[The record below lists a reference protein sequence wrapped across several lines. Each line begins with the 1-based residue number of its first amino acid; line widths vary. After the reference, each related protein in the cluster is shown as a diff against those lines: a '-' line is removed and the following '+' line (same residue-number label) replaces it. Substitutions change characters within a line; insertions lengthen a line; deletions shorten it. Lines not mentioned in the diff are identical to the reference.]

1 MKNKK
6 LALLLSGLMLLSAC
20 GAPGETAGSVS
31 SAAPV
36 SDSASAAVESS
47 TNDEAPATVG
57 TITLNGDSITVSGN
71 GATVNGTTVTITQ
84 PGNYDISGEL
94 SDGQIIVDA
103 GKEDNVYLTLSGA
116 SITCSSS
123 APIYVKK
130 ASTAVVMLAD
140 GTENY
145 ISDGETYAL
154 EEDEDEP
161 DAAIFSKSDLRFTGS
176 GKLTVEGNY
185 DMAIHGKDFVYFD
198 SDGTYD
204 ILSAGDGV
212 KGKDR
217 VSISDDVTL
226 TITAGEDGIQSTN
239 KKDASLG
246 DVYIDGGTISIT
258 AGKHGINTET
268 ALNVLG
274 GTLTI
279 DAQDDGLHAGTDIQ
293 FGSSSFDAPTVT
305 ITAQCDGVQ
314 AGNALSVFEATL
326 DITTGGG
333 AANAPEHVEEFGFP
347 GWFDTQEDSSEE
359 ASSSAKGLKSD
370 GDMAIDGGTITLDCM
385 DDGLH
390 CGGALTI
397 SDGADLTIASGD
409 DGVHSDDTL
418 LISGGSIHITQSY
431 EGLEAV
437 FITISGGD
445 ISLVASDDGLNA
457 AGGSSADTDFEFMGP
472 GQEGTSETLEEAS
485 YYILITGGTLN
496 VDAGGDG
503 LDSNG
508 AFFMED
514 GTVIVSGPEDSMN
527 GALDYTTTG
536 QITGGTLI
544 ACGASGMAQNFDSSS
559 TQCSLLYNFDETF
572 EGGTTVTLTDA
583 NGKTLFTSEMSKSFN
598 SVVISTPDMQVE
610 ETYTLTCGDTS
621 VEAELADTVTAIGS
635 TGFGGE
641 PGGGPG
647 GSGDPGG
654 GPGAP
659 GGGPGGGPGG
669 PPPGS

>member
-1 MKNKK
+1 MTKKK

-20 GAPGETAGSVS
+20 GAPGETAASAG

-36 SDSASAAVESS
+36 SDSASVAVEAS
-47 TNDEAPATVG
+47 TADEALATVG
-57 TITLNGDSITVSGN
+57 TITLGGDSITVSGN
-71 GATVNGTTVTITQ
+71 GAQVNGTTVTITQ
-84 PGNYDISGEL
+84 PGNYDITGEL
-94 SDGQIIVDA
+94 SDGQLIVDA
-103 GKEDNVYLTLSGA
+103 EKEDEISLTLSGA

-130 ASTAVVMLAD
+130 AGAVTIISAD

-145 ISDGETYAL
+145 ISDGDTYAL
-154 EEDEDEP
+154 EEGEDEP
-161 DAAIFSKSDLRFTGS
+161 DAAIFSKADLSFSGD

-185 DMAIHGKDFVYFD
+185 DMAIHSKDSVFFFD
-198 SDGTYD
+198 SGTYD

-212 KGKDR
+212 KGKDS
-217 VSISDDVTL
+217 VLIAGAISMN
-226 TITAGEDGIQSTN
+226 ITAGQDGIQSSSS
-239 KKDASLG
+239 KDGPGTILLECRS
-246 DVYIDGGTISIT
+246 TISIT
-258 AGKHGINTET
+258 AGKHGIKAET
-268 ALNVLG
+268 ALSVAT

-279 DAQDDGLHAGTDIQ
+279 DAQEDGLHAGSFIQ
-293 FGSSSFDAPTVT
+293 IGGHDSDPGPVLT
-305 ITAQCDGVQ
+305 ITAGCDGIQ
-314 AGNALSVFEATL
+314 SATDL
-326 DITTGGG
+326 TVWSGDISITTGGG

-347 GWFDTQEDSSEE
+347 GWFDTQEDSSDET
-359 ASSSAKGLKSD
+359 SSSAKGLKSD
-370 GDMAIDGGTITLDCM
+370 GDMAIDGGTITLDCV

-418 LISGGSIHITQSY
+418 VISGGTINITQSY

-472 GQEGTSETLEEAS
+472 GQEGTAETLEEAS

-508 AFFMED
+508 AFFVEG

-572 EGGTTVTLTDA
+572 EGGTTVTLSDA
-583 NGKTLFTSEMSKSFN
+583 NGTVLFEAEMAKSFN
-598 SVVISTPDMQVE
+598 SVVISTPDMQTG

-621 VEAELADTVTAIGS
+621 VEVELTDTITAV
-635 TGFGGE
+635 
-641 PGGGPG
+641 
-647 GSGDPGG
+647 GSGGF
-654 GPGAP
+654 

-669 PPPGS
+669 PGGGPGDFGGPGGGPGGPPGF

>member
-1 MKNKK
+1 MTKKK

-20 GAPGETAGSVS
+20 SAPGETAGSVS
-31 SAAPV
+31 AAAPV
-36 SDSASAAVESS
+36 SGSVSVEAEASSE
-47 TNDEAPATVG
+47 EALKTVA
-57 TITLNGDSITVSGN
+57 TITLSGDSITVSGN

-116 SITCSSS
+116 SITCSNS
-123 APIYVKK
+123 APIYVKE

-145 ISDGETYAL
+145 ISDGEVYVL
-154 EEDEDEP
+154 DEGEDEP
-161 DAAIFSKSDLRFTGS
+161 DAAIFSKADLRFTGS

-185 DMAIHGKDFVYFD
+185 NMAVHGKDSVYFD

-217 VSISDDVTL
+217 VSIADDVNL

-246 DVYIDGGTISIT
+246 DVSISGGTVSIT
-258 AGKHGINTET
+258 AGKHGINAET
-268 ALNVLG
+268 ALYVSSG
-274 GTLTI
+274 SLTV
-279 DAQDDGLHAGTDIQ
+279 DAQDDGLHAGTDIY
-293 FGSSSFDAPTVT
+293 FGSPAFDAPTVT

-314 AGNALSVFEATL
+314 AGNDLNVSEGVTL

-347 GWFDTQEDSSEE
+347 GWFDTQEDSTEE
-359 ASSSAKGLKSD
+359 NSSSAKGLKS
-370 GDMAIDGGTITLDCM
+370 GGNMYIEGSTAGNTITLDCM

-390 CGGALTI
+390 CGGALEI
-397 SDGADLTIASGD
+397 RYGSNLTIASGD
-409 DGVHSDDTL
+409 DGIHSNDTL
-418 LISGGSIHITQSY
+418 VIYSGATINITQSY

-457 AGGSSADTDFEFMGP
+457 AGGSSADTDFAFMGP
-472 GQEGTSETLEEAS
+472 PGGEGTSETLEDAS
-485 YYILITGGTLN
+485 YYILITGGTLT

-544 ACGASGMAQNFDSSS
+544 VCGASGMAQSFDSSS

-572 EGGTTVTLTDA
+572 EGGTTVTLASA
-583 NGKTLFTSEMSKSFN
+583 NGKVLFEAEMAKSFN
-598 SVVISTPDMQVE
+598 SVVISTPDMQVG

-621 VEAELADTVTAIGS
+621 VEAELTDTITALGS
-635 TGFGGE
+635 GGF
-641 PGGGPG
+641 GGGPG
-647 GSGDPGG
+647 GF
-654 GPGAP
+654 
-659 GGGPGGGPGG
+659 GGPGGGPGG
-669 PPPGS
+669 EPGGPPPGF

>member
-1 MKNKK
+1 MTKKK

-20 GAPGETAGSVS
+20 GAPGETAASVS

-36 SDSASAAVESS
+36 SDSASVAVETSAA
-47 TNDEAPATVG
+47 DEALATVG

-84 PGNYDISGEL
+84 PGNYDITGEL
-94 SDGQIIVDA
+94 SDGQILVDA
-103 GKEDNVYLTLSGA
+103 EKEDEISLTLSGA

-130 ASTAVVMLAD
+130 AGAVTIILAD

-145 ISDGETYAL
+145 ISDSDTYAL
-154 EEDEDEP
+154 EEGEDEP
-161 DAAIFSKSDLRFTGS
+161 DAAIFSKADLSFSGD

-185 DMAIHGKDFVYFD
+185 DMAIHSKDSVCFFD
-198 SDGTYD
+198 SGTYD

-212 KGKDR
+212 KGKDS
-217 VSISDDVTL
+217 VLIAGAIAMN
-226 TITAGEDGIQSTN
+226 ITAGQDGIQSSSS
-239 KKDASLG
+239 KDGPGTILLE
-246 DVYIDGGTISIT
+246 GGSTISIT
-258 AGKHGINTET
+258 AGKHGIKAET
-268 ALNVLG
+268 ALSVST

-279 DAQDDGLHAGTDIQ
+279 DAQEDGLHAGDFIHI
-293 FGSSSFDAPTVT
+293 GGHDSDPAPVLT
-305 ITAQCDGVQ
+305 ITAGC
-314 AGNALSVFEATL
+314 AGIQSTTDLTIWSG
-326 DITTGGG
+326 DISITTGGG

-347 GWFDTQEDSSEE
+347 GWFDTQEDSSDET
-359 ASSSAKGLKSD
+359 SSSAKGLKSD
-370 GDMAIDGGTITLDCM
+370 GDMTIDGGTINLDCM

-418 LISGGSIHITQSY
+418 VISGGTINIIQSY

-472 GQEGTSETLEEAS
+472 GQEGTAETLEEAS

-508 AFFMED
+508 AFFMEG

-572 EGGTTVTLTDA
+572 EGGTTVTLSDA
-583 NGKTLFTSEMSKSFN
+583 TGTVLFEAEMAKSFN
-598 SVVISTPDMQVE
+598 SVVISTPDMQVG
-610 ETYTLTCGDTS
+610 ETYTLSCGDNS
-621 VEAELADTVTAIGS
+621 VEVELTDTITAV
-635 TGFGGE
+635 
-641 PGGGPG
+641 
-647 GSGDPGG
+647 GSGGF
-654 GPGAP
+654 

-669 PPPGS
+669 PGGGPGDFGGPGGGPEGSPGF

>member
-20 GAPGETAGSVS
+20 GAPGETAGSVG

-36 SDSASAAVESS
+36 SDSASAAVEASA
-47 TNDEAPATVG
+47 NDEAPATVG

-130 ASTAVVMLAD
+130 ASTAVITLAD

-145 ISDGETYAL
+145 ISDGDTYAL
-154 EEDEDEP
+154 EEGEDEP
-161 DAAIFSKSDLRFTGS
+161 DAAIFSKGDLRFTGS

-217 VSISDDVTL
+217 VSISDDVNL
-226 TITAGEDGIQSTN
+226 TITAGEDGIQATN
-239 KKDASLG
+239 KQDSSLG
-246 DVYIDGGTISIT
+246 DVYISGGTISIT

-268 ALNVLG
+268 MLNILG

-279 DAQDDGLHAGTDIQ
+279 DAQDDGLHAGTDIY
-293 FGSSSFDAPTVT
+293 FGSPAFDAPNVT

-314 AGNALSVFEATL
+314 AGNDLSVLEGVTL
-326 DITTGGG
+326 NITTGGG

-359 ASSSAKGLKSD
+359 TSSSAKGLKSD

-390 CGGALTI
+390 CGGALEI
-397 SDGADLTIASGD
+397 RSGSNLTIASGD
-409 DGVHSDDTL
+409 DGIHSDDTL
-418 LISGGSIHITQSY
+418 VIDGGTIHITQSY

-437 FITISGGD
+437 FITINGGD

-472 GQEGTSETLEEAS
+472 PGGEGTSETLEEAS

-508 AFFMED
+508 AFFMEG

-559 TQCSLLYNFDETF
+559 TQCSLLYNLDETIA
-572 EGGTTVTLTDA
+572 GGTTVTLTDA
-583 NGKTLFTSEMSKSFN
+583 AGKVLFEAELSKSFN
-598 SVVISTPDMQVE
+598 SIVISTPEMQVG

-621 VEAELADTVTAIGS
+621 VEAELTDTITAL
-635 TGFGGE
+635 
-641 PGGGPG
+641 
-647 GSGDPGG
+647 GSGGF
-654 GPGAP
+654 

-669 PPPGS
+669 FGGPGGPPPGF

>member
-36 SDSASAAVESS
+36 SDSASTAVESS

-145 ISDGETYAL
+145 ISDGEIYAL
-154 EEDEDEP
+154 EEGENEP

-217 VSISDDVTL
+217 VSISDDVNL

-239 KKDASLG
+239 KKDADLG
-246 DVYIDGGTISIT
+246 DVSISGGTLSIT
-258 AGKHGINTET
+258 AGKHGINAET
-268 ALNVLG
+268 ALYVSSG
-274 GTLTI
+274 SLTV
-279 DAQDDGLHAGTDIQ
+279 DAQDDGLHAGTDIY
-293 FGSSSFDAPTVT
+293 FGSPAFDAPTVT

-314 AGNALSVFEATL
+314 AGNDLNVSEGVTL

-347 GWFDTQEDSSEE
+347 GWFDTQEDSSDET
-359 ASSSAKGLKSD
+359 SSSAKGLKSD
-370 GDMAIDGGTITLDCM
+370 GDMTIDGGTINLDCM

-418 LISGGSIHITQSY
+418 VISGGTINITQSY

-472 GQEGTSETLEEAS
+472 GQEGTAETLEEAS

-508 AFFMED
+508 AFFMEG

-572 EGGTTVTLTDA
+572 EGGTTVTLSDA
-583 NGKTLFTSEMSKSFN
+583 TGTVLFEAEMAKSFN
-598 SVVISTPDMQVE
+598 SVVISTPDMQVG
-610 ETYTLTCGDTS
+610 ETYTLSCGDNS
-621 VEAELADTVTAIGS
+621 VEVELTDTITAV
-635 TGFGGE
+635 
-641 PGGGPG
+641 
-647 GSGDPGG
+647 GSGGF
-654 GPGAP
+654 

-669 PPPGS
+669 PGGGPGDFGGPGGGPEGSPGF

>member
-20 GAPGETAGSVS
+20 GAPGESAGSVG

-47 TNDEAPATVG
+47 ANDEAPATVG

-130 ASTAVVMLAD
+130 ASTAVITLAD

-145 ISDGETYAL
+145 ISDGDTYAL
-154 EEDEDEP
+154 EEGEDEP
-161 DAAIFSKSDLRFTGS
+161 DAAIFSKGDLRFTGS

-185 DMAIHGKDFVYFD
+185 DMSIHGKDFVYFD

-217 VSISDDVTL
+217 VSISDDVNL
-226 TITAGEDGIQSTN
+226 TITAGEDGIQATN
-239 KKDASLG
+239 KQDSSLG
-246 DVYIDGGTISIT
+246 DVYISSGTISIT
-258 AGKHGINTET
+258 AGKHGINAET
-268 ALNVLG
+268 MLNILG

-293 FGSSSFDAPTVT
+293 LGSPDFDAPTVT

-314 AGNALSVFEATL
+314 AGNDLSVNEGVTL
-326 DITTGGG
+326 GITTGGG

-359 ASSSAKGLKSD
+359 TSFSAKGLKS
-370 GDMAIDGGTITLDCM
+370 GGNMYIEGSTAGNSITLDCM

-390 CGGALTI
+390 CGGALEI
-397 SDGADLTIASGD
+397 HSGSNLTIASGD
-409 DGVHSDDTL
+409 DGIHSDDTL
-418 LISGGSIHITQSY
+418 VIDGGTIHITQSY

-472 GQEGTSETLEEAS
+472 PGGEGTSETLEEAS
-485 YYILITGGTLN
+485 YYILITGGTLI

-559 TQCSLLYNFDETF
+559 TQCSLLYNLDETIA
-572 EGGTTVTLTDA
+572 GGTTVTLTDA
-583 NGKTLFTSEMSKSFN
+583 NGKTLFESEMAKSFN
-598 SVVISTPDMQVE
+598 SIVISTPEMQVG

-621 VEAELADTVTAIGS
+621 VEAELTDTITAL
-635 TGFGGE
+635 
-641 PGGGPG
+641 
-647 GSGDPGG
+647 GSGGF
-654 GPGAP
+654 

-669 PPPGS
+669 FGGPGGPPPGF

>member
-1 MKNKK
+1 MTKKK

-20 GAPGETAGSVS
+20 GVTGETTGSVS
-31 SAAPV
+31 AAAPV
-36 SDSASAAVESS
+36 SGSVSAETEVSAAEEGL
-47 TNDEAPATVG
+47 NTVA
-57 TITLNGDSITVSGN
+57 TITLGGDSITVSGN

-103 GKEDNVYLTLSGA
+103 GKEDTIFLTLSDA
-116 SITCSSS
+116 SITCSDS

-130 ASTAVVMLAD
+130 ASAVTIISAE

-145 ISDGETYAL
+145 ISDGSTYTL
-154 EEDEDEP
+154 EEGEDEP
-161 DAAIFSKSDLRFTGS
+161 DAAIFSKADLSFTGS

-185 DMAIHGKDFVYFD
+185 SMAIHGKDMVYFYD
-198 SDGTYD
+198 NGTYD
-204 ILSAGDGV
+204 ILSAGDGI

-217 VSISDDVTL
+217 VSITDDVNL

-246 DVYIDGGTISIT
+246 DVYISGGTLSIT
-258 AGKHGINTET
+258 AGKHGINAET
-268 ALNVLG
+268 MLNILG

-293 FGSSSFDAPTVT
+293 FGSPAFDAPTVT

-314 AGNALSVFEATL
+314 AGNDLSVYEGVTL

-347 GWFDTQEDSSEE
+347 GWFNTQADSTEE
-359 ASSSAKGLKSD
+359 TTSSAKGLKCD
-370 GDMAIDGGTITLDCM
+370 GNMYIEGSTAGNTITLDCM

-390 CGGALTI
+390 CGGTLDI
-397 SDGADLTIASGD
+397 RYGSDLIIASGD
-409 DGVHSDDTL
+409 DGIHSDDAL
-418 LISGGSIHITQSY
+418 VIYGGTINITQSY

-437 FITISGGD
+437 FITINGGD

-472 GQEGTSETLEEAS
+472 PGGEGTSETLEDAS

-544 ACGASGMAQNFDSSS
+544 ACGASGLAQNFDSSS
-559 TQCSLLYNFDETF
+559 TQCSLLYNLDETIP
-572 EGGTTVTLTDA
+572 GGSTVTLTDA
-583 NGKTLFTSEMSKSFN
+583 NGKVLFEAEMAKSFN
-598 SVVISTPDMQVE
+598 SVVISTPDMQVG
-610 ETYTLTCGDTS
+610 ETYTLTCGDTA
-621 VEAELADTVTAIGS
+621 VEAELTDTITTLGS
-635 TGFGGE
+635 GGF
-641 PGGGPG
+641 GGGPG
-647 GSGDPGG
+647 GF
-654 GPGAP
+654 
-659 GGGPGGGPGG
+659 GGPGGGPGG
-669 PPPGS
+669 PPPGF

>member
-1 MKNKK
+1 MTKKK

-20 GAPGETAGSVS
+20 GAPGETAASVS

-36 SDSASAAVESS
+36 SGSASVAVEAS
-47 TNDEAPATVG
+47 TADEALATVG
-57 TITLNGDSITVSGN
+57 TITLGGNSITVSGN

-84 PGNYDISGEL
+84 PGNYDITGEL
-94 SDGQIIVDA
+94 SDGQILIDA
-103 GKEDNVYLTLSGA
+103 EKEDEISLTLSGA

-123 APIYVKK
+123 AAIYVKK
-130 ASTAVVMLAD
+130 AGAVTIISAD
-140 GTENY
+140 STENY
-145 ISDGETYAL
+145 ISDGDIYAL
-154 EEDEDEP
+154 EEGEDEP
-161 DAAIFSKSDLRFTGS
+161 DAAIFSKADLSFSGD

-185 DMAIHGKDFVYFD
+185 NMAIHGKDMVYFYGN
-198 SDGTYD
+198 GTYD
-204 ILSAGDGV
+204 ILSAGDGI

-217 VSISDDVTL
+217 VSITNDVNL
-226 TITAGEDGIQSTN
+226 TITAGEDGIQATN
-239 KKDASLG
+239 KEDSSLG
-246 DVYIDGGTISIT
+246 DVYISGGTISIN
-258 AGKHGINTET
+258 AKKHGINAET
-268 ALNVLG
+268 MLNILG
-274 GTLTI
+274 GNLTI

-293 FGSSSFDAPTVT
+293 FGSPAFDAPTVT
-305 ITAQCDGVQ
+305 ITAQCDGAQ
-314 AGNALSVFEATL
+314 AGNDLSVYEGVTL

-347 GWFDTQEDSSEE
+347 GWFDTQEDSTEE
-359 ASSSAKGLKSD
+359 TSSSAKGLKSD
-370 GDMAIDGGTITLDCM
+370 GDMTIDGGTIILDCM

-418 LISGGSIHITQSY
+418 VISGGTVNITQSY

-437 FITISGGD
+437 FITINGGN
-445 ISLVASDDGLNA
+445 ISLAASDDGLNA

-472 GQEGTSETLEEAS
+472 GQEGTAETLDEAS

-508 AFFMED
+508 AFFVEG

-572 EGGTTVTLTDA
+572 ESGTTVTLSDA
-583 NGKTLFTSEMSKSFN
+583 TGTVLFEAEMAKSFN
-598 SVVISTPDMQVE
+598 SVVVSTPDMQAG

-621 VEAELADTVTAIGS
+621 VEVELTDTITAV
-635 TGFGGE
+635 
-641 PGGGPG
+641 
-647 GSGDPGG
+647 GSGGF
-654 GPGAP
+654 

-669 PPPGS
+669 PPGDFGGPGGGPGGPPGF

>member
-1 MKNKK
+1 MTKKK

-20 GAPGETAGSVS
+20 GVTGETTGSVS
-31 SAAPV
+31 AAAPV
-36 SDSASAAVESS
+36 SGSVSAETEASAAEEGL
-47 TNDEAPATVG
+47 NTVA
-57 TITLNGDSITVSGN
+57 TITLGGDSITVSGN

-84 PGNYDISGEL
+84 PGNYDITGAL

-103 GKEDNVYLTLSGA
+103 GKEDTIFLTLSDA
-116 SITCSSS
+116 SITCSDS

-130 ASTAVVMLAD
+130 ASAVTIISAE

-145 ISDGETYAL
+145 ISDGSTYTL
-154 EEDEDEP
+154 EEGEDEP
-161 DAAIFSKSDLRFTGS
+161 DAAIFSKADLSFTGS

-185 DMAIHGKDFVYFD
+185 SMAIHGKDMVYFYD
-198 SDGTYD
+198 NGTYD
-204 ILSAGDGV
+204 ILSAGDGI

-217 VSISDDVTL
+217 VSITDDVNL

-246 DVYIDGGTISIT
+246 DVYISGGTLSIT
-258 AGKHGINTET
+258 AGKHGINAET
-268 ALNVLG
+268 MLNILG

-293 FGSSSFDAPTVT
+293 FGSPAFDAPTVT

-314 AGNALSVFEATL
+314 AGNDLSVYEGVTL

-347 GWFDTQEDSSEE
+347 GWFDTQADSTEE
-359 ASSSAKGLKSD
+359 TTSSAKGLKCD
-370 GDMAIDGGTITLDCM
+370 GNMYIEGSTAGNTITLDCM

-390 CGGALTI
+390 CGSTLDIRYG
-397 SDGADLTIASGD
+397 SNLTIASGD
-409 DGVHSDDTL
+409 DGIHSDDTL
-418 LISGGSIHITQSY
+418 VIYGGTINITQSY

-437 FITISGGD
+437 FITINGGD

-472 GQEGTSETLEEAS
+472 PGGEGTSETLEDAS

-559 TQCSLLYNFDETF
+559 TQCSLLYNLDETIP
-572 EGGTTVTLTDA
+572 GGSTVTLTDA
-583 NGKTLFTSEMSKSFN
+583 NGKVLFEAEMAKSFN
-598 SVVISTPDMQVE
+598 SVVISTPDMRVG

-621 VEAELADTVTAIGS
+621 VEAELTDTITALGS
-635 TGFGGE
+635 GGF
-641 PGGGPG
+641 GGGPG
-647 GSGDPGG
+647 GF
-654 GPGAP
+654 
-659 GGGPGGGPGG
+659 GGPGGGPGG
-669 PPPGS
+669 PPPGF

>member
-1 MKNKK
+1 MKNQK

-20 GAPGETAGSVS
+20 GAPGETTGSVG

-36 SDSASAAVESS
+36 SSSASVAVEASS
-47 TNDEAPATVG
+47 ADETPATVG
-57 TITLNGDSITVSGN
+57 TITLGGDSITVSGN

-103 GKEDNVYLTLSGA
+103 GKEDNVSLTLSGA

-130 ASTAVVMLAD
+130 ASAVTIISSD

-145 ISDGETYAL
+145 ISDGDTYAL
-154 EEDEDEP
+154 EEGEDEP
-161 DAAIFSKSDLRFTGS
+161 DAAIFSKADLSFSGD

-185 DMAIHGKDFVYFD
+185 DMAIHGKDSVCFFD
-198 SDGTYD
+198 NGTYD

-212 KGKDR
+212 KGKDS
-217 VSISDDVTL
+217 VLIAGAIAMN
-226 TITAGEDGIQSTN
+226 ITAGQDGIQS
-239 KKDASLG
+239 SSSE
-246 DVYIDGGTISIT
+246 DGPGPILLECRSTISIT
-258 AGKHGINTET
+258 AGKHGINAET
-268 ALNVLG
+268 ALSVAT

-279 DAQDDGLHAGTDIQ
+279 DAQEDGLHAG
-293 FGSSSFDAPTVT
+293 SFIHIGGHDSDPGPALT
-305 ITAQCDGVQ
+305 ITAGCDGIQ
-314 AGNALSVFEATL
+314 SATDL
-326 DITTGGG
+326 TVWSGDISITTGGG
-333 AANAPEHVEEFGFP
+333 AANAPEHVENFGFL
-347 GWFDTQEDSSEE
+347 GWFDTQEDSTEE
-359 ASSSAKGLKSD
+359 TTSSAKGLKSD
-370 GDMAIDGGTITLDCM
+370 GDMAIGGGTITLDCM

-409 DGVHSDDTL
+409 DGIHSDDTL
-418 LISGGSIHITQSY
+418 VISDGTIHITRSY

-472 GQEGTSETLEEAS
+472 PGGEGTAETLEDAS
-485 YYILITGGTLN
+485 YYILITGGTLT

-514 GTVIVSGPEDSMN
+514 GTVIVSGPEASMN

-572 EGGTTVTLTDA
+572 ESGTTVTLTDA
-583 NGKTLFTSEMSKSFN
+583 NGKTLFEAEMAKSFS
-598 SVVISTPDMQVE
+598 SVVISTPDMQVG
-610 ETYTLTCGDTS
+610 ETYTLTCGETS
-621 VEAELADTVTAIGS
+621 VEAELTDTITALGS
-635 TGFGGE
+635 GGFGGG

-647 GSGDPGG
+647 GPPGDF
-654 GPGAP
+654 

-669 PPPGS
+669 PPPGF

>member
-1 MKNKK
+1 MTKKK

-36 SDSASAAVESS
+36 SDSAGVAVETSAA
-47 TNDEAPATVG
+47 DEALATVG

-71 GATVNGTTVTITQ
+71 GATINGTTVTITR
-84 PGNYDISGEL
+84 PGNYDITGEL
-94 SDGQIIVDA
+94 SDGQILVDA
-103 GKEDNVYLTLSGA
+103 EKENEISLTLSGA

-130 ASTAVVMLAD
+130 AGAVTIILAD

-145 ISDGETYAL
+145 ISDSDTYAL
-154 EEDEDEP
+154 EEGEDEP
-161 DAAIFSKSDLRFTGS
+161 DAAIFSKADLSFSGD

-185 DMAIHGKDFVYFD
+185 DMAIHSKDSVCFFD
-198 SDGTYD
+198 SGTYD

-212 KGKDR
+212 KGKDS
-217 VSISDDVTL
+217 VLIAGAIAMN
-226 TITAGEDGIQSTN
+226 ITAGQDGIQSSSS
-239 KKDASLG
+239 KDGPGTILLE
-246 DVYIDGGTISIT
+246 GGSTISIT
-258 AGKHGINTET
+258 AGKHGIKAET
-268 ALNVLG
+268 ALSVST

-279 DAQDDGLHAGTDIQ
+279 DAQEDGLHAGDFIHI
-293 FGSSSFDAPTVT
+293 GGHDSAPAPVLT
-305 ITAQCDGVQ
+305 ITAGCDGIQ
-314 AGNALSVFEATL
+314 SATDL
-326 DITTGGG
+326 TVWSGDISITTGGG

-347 GWFDTQEDSSEE
+347 GWFDTQEDSSDET
-359 ASSSAKGLKSD
+359 SSSAKGLKSD
-370 GDMAIDGGTITLDCM
+370 GDMTIDGGIITLDCM

-418 LISGGSIHITQSY
+418 VISGGTINITQSY

-472 GQEGTSETLEEAS
+472 GQEGTAETLEEAS

-508 AFFMED
+508 AFFMEG

-572 EGGTTVTLTDA
+572 EGGTTVTLSDA
-583 NGKTLFTSEMSKSFN
+583 TGTVLFEAEMTKSFN
-598 SVVISTPDMQVE
+598 SVVISTPDMQVG
-610 ETYTLTCGDTS
+610 ETYTLSCGDTS
-621 VEAELADTVTAIGS
+621 VEVELTDTITAV
-635 TGFGGE
+635 
-641 PGGGPG
+641 
-647 GSGDPGG
+647 GSGGF
-654 GPGAP
+654 

-669 PPPGS
+669 PGGGPGDFGGPGGGPGGPPGF

>member
-1 MKNKK
+1 MIKKK

-20 GAPGETAGSVS
+20 GVTEETTGSVS
-31 SAAPV
+31 AAAPV
-36 SDSASAAVESS
+36 SGSVSTESEQESAAI
-47 TNDEAPATVG
+47 TAATVA
-57 TITLNGDSITVSGN
+57 TITLSGNSITVSGN

-84 PGNYDISGEL
+84 PGNYDVSGEL

-103 GKEDNVYLTLSGA
+103 GKEDNVSLTLSGV
-116 SITCSSS
+116 SISCSTG

-130 ASTAVVMLAD
+130 ASAAELVLAD

-145 ISDGETYAL
+145 ISDGDTYAL
-154 EEDEDEP
+154 EEGEDEP
-161 DAAIFSKSDLRFTGS
+161 DAAIFSKADLYFTGS

-185 DMAIHGKDFVYFD
+185 NMAIHSKDTVYFYD
-198 SDGTYD
+198 DGTYD

-217 VSISDDVTL
+217 VFITDEVNL

-246 DVYIDGGTISIT
+246 DVYIDGGTVSIT
-258 AGKHGINTET
+258 AGKHGINAET
-268 ALNVLG
+268 ALDVLG
-274 GTLTI
+274 GNLTV
-279 DAQDDGLHAGTDIQ
+279 DAQDDGLHAGTDIC
-293 FGSSSFDAPTVT
+293 FGSPAFDAPTVT

-314 AGNALSVFEATL
+314 AGNDLSVLEGVTL

-359 ASSSAKGLKSD
+359 TSSSAKGLKCD
-370 GDMAIDGGTITLDCM
+370 GNMYIEGSTAGNTITLDCM

-390 CGGALTI
+390 CGGALEIRYGST
-397 SDGADLTIASGD
+397 LTIASGD
-409 DGVHSDDTL
+409 DGIHSDDTL
-418 LISGGSIHITQSY
+418 EISGGTIHITQSY

-457 AGGSSADTDFEFMGP
+457 AGGSSADTDFPFMGP
-472 GQEGTSETLEEAS
+472 GQEGTAETLEDAS
-485 YYILITGGTLN
+485 YYILITGGTLI

-572 EGGTTVTLTDA
+572 EGGTTVSLTDA
-583 NGKTLFTSEMSKSFN
+583 DGNEFFAEMPKSFN
-598 SVVISTPDMQVE
+598 SVVISTPDMQVG

-621 VEAELADTVTAIGS
+621 VEVELTDTITALGS
-635 TGFGGE
+635 GGF
-641 PGGGPG
+641 GGGPG
-647 GSGDPGG
+647 GF
-654 GPGAP
+654 
-659 GGGPGGGPGG
+659 GGPGGGPGG
-669 PPPGS
+669 PPPGF

>member
-1 MKNKK
+1 MTKKK

-20 GAPGETAGSVS
+20 GAPGETAASVS

-36 SDSASAAVESS
+36 SDSASVAVEAS
-47 TNDEAPATVG
+47 TADEALATVG
-57 TITLNGDSITVSGN
+57 TITLDGDSITVSGN
-71 GATVNGTTVTITQ
+71 GAQVNGTTVTITQ
-84 PGNYDISGEL
+84 PGNYDITGEL

-103 GKEDNVYLTLSGA
+103 EKEDEISLTLSGA

-130 ASTAVVMLAD
+130 AGAVTIISAD

-145 ISDGETYAL
+145 ISGGDTYTL
-154 EEDEDEP
+154 EEGEDEP
-161 DAAIFSKSDLRFTGS
+161 DAAIFSKADLSFSGD

-185 DMAIHGKDFVYFD
+185 DMAIHSKDSVCFFD
-198 SDGTYD
+198 SGTYD

-212 KGKDR
+212 KGKDS
-217 VSISDDVTL
+217 VLIAGAISMN
-226 TITAGEDGIQSTN
+226 ITAGQDGIQSSSS
-239 KKDASLG
+239 KDGPGTILLECRS
-246 DVYIDGGTISIT
+246 TISIT
-258 AGKHGINTET
+258 AGKHGIKAET
-268 ALNVLG
+268 ALSVAT

-279 DAQDDGLHAGTDIQ
+279 DAQEDGLHAGSFIQ
-293 FGSSSFDAPTVT
+293 IGGHDSDPGPVLT
-305 ITAQCDGVQ
+305 ITAGCDGIQ
-314 AGNALSVFEATL
+314 AATDL
-326 DITTGGG
+326 TVWSGDISITTGGG

-347 GWFDTQEDSSEE
+347 GWFDTQEDSSDET
-359 ASSSAKGLKSD
+359 SSSAKGLKSD

-418 LISGGSIHITQSY
+418 VISGGTINITQSY

-472 GQEGTSETLEEAS
+472 GQEGTAETLEEAS

-508 AFFMED
+508 AFFVEG

-572 EGGTTVTLTDA
+572 EGGTTVTLSDA
-583 NGKTLFTSEMSKSFN
+583 NGTVLFEAEMAKSFN
-598 SVVISTPDMQVE
+598 SVVISTPDMQTS

-621 VEAELADTVTAIGS
+621 VEVELTDTITAV
-635 TGFGGE
+635 
-641 PGGGPG
+641 
-647 GSGDPGG
+647 GSGGF
-654 GPGAP
+654 

-669 PPPGS
+669 PGGGGPGDFGGPGGGPGGPPGF